1 MPGGIRDPQ
10 PDETSALLRGGN
22 NTTVASYV
30 DDIAERITD
39 ANNVDE
45 TPIPEELPSV
55 QLIIVLLSVWVTNK
69 IYPVIEYSVPF

>member
-1 MPGGIRDPQ
+1 MPGDIRDPQ
-10 PDETSALLRGGN
+10 PDETSALLGGGN
-22 NTTVASYV
+22 NTVASYV
-30 DDIAERITD
+30 DGIAERITD

-69 IYPVIEYSVPF
+69 IYLIIEYSVPF